1 MDTKYN
7 PQLLVGN
14 YILRDM
20 CNMLMPDLTLFTLSH
35 MYQLD
40 MLFV

>member
-1 MDTKYN
+1 MGTIYN
-7 PQLLVGN
+7 PQPLVGN

-20 CNMLMPDLTLFTLSH
+20 YNMLMLDLTLFTLSH